1 MFSLELESD
10 SETKDFLIAELW
22 DRGSTGIAPSAACR
36 LMRLMSL
43 SSR

>member
-22 DRGSTGIAPSAACR
+22 ERGSTGIDGRDPS
-36 LMRLMSL
+36 L
-43 SSR
+43 